1 MPPAKTPNEPA
12 EPLHEVLKSL
22 VALQEH
28 AAASQEQMR
37 ESSEALIEAN
47 RSTLEVLTQRLI
59 EATERSARELSQAML
74 KSRSEQLAVVVQP
87 PAEDA
92 TTREQRLR
100 QQQLVLSYNAFR
112 TMLGRAPTSGSPG
125 AAVVF
130 IADRVNGAGEPHSDG
145 DSIKIL
151 GPAPFVSVEDGWTL
165 VVITSAGQTLY
176 APMHRDK
183 VPARVQVEHLSA
195 NLDVARLEIRD
206 HDDNPLYLGLGPA
219 TQTHNARKHKRREIA
234 GQAVEPDEAAATAT
248 DEDPDGAP
256 RVSYDDGISAPT
268 PELDPGIR

>member
-1 MPPAKTPNEPA
+1 MPPAKSPNEPDA

-74 KSRSEQLAVVVQP
+74 KSRQEQVAVVVQP

-100 QQQLVLSYNAFR
+100 QRQLVLTYNAFR
-112 TMLGRAPTSGSPG
+112 TMLGRTPGTGSLG

-130 IADRVNGAGEPHSDG
+130 MADRVDGAGKSAGHG
-145 DSIKIL
+145 DSINIL
-151 GPAPFVSVEDGWTL
+151 RQAPFRSVEDGWKL
-165 VVITSAGQTLY
+165 VVITTTGQTLY
-176 APMHRDK
+176 APLHRHT
-183 VPARVQVEHLSA
+183 VPVRVPVDGLGAH
-195 NLDVARLEIRD
+195 LDVARLEIRD
-206 HDDNPLYLGLGPA
+206 HDDTPLYLGLGPA
-219 TQTHNARKHKRREIA
+219 TQTQNALQHKRRQIA
-234 GQAVEPDEAAATAT
+234 GQAAEPADADTT
-248 DEDPDGAP
+248 DEDPDQAP
-256 RVSYDDGISAPT
+256 RMSYDDGISAPN
-268 PELDPGIR
+268 R

>member
-1 MPPAKTPNEPA
+1 MPPAKTPNEPV

-47 RSTLEVLTQRLI
+47 RTTLEVLTQRLI
-59 EATERSARELSQAML
+59 DATQRSAHELSEAML
-74 KSRSEQLAVVVQP
+74 KSRTEQLAVVVQP

-92 TTREQRLR
+92 TTRQQRLR
-100 QQQLVLSYNAFR
+100 QQQLVLTYNALR
-112 TMLGRAPTSGSPG
+112 TMLGRTPGVGSTG

-130 IADRVNGAGEPHSDG
+130 MADRVDGSGKHDPGG

-151 GPAPFVSVEDGWTL
+151 PPAPFRAVEDGWKL
-165 VVITSAGQTLY
+165 WVITTTGQTLH

-183 VPARVQVEHLSA
+183 DRVQVDNLGA

-206 HDDNPLYLGLGPA
+206 HDHNPLYLGVGPA
-219 TQTHNARKHKRREIA
+219 TQTHNARKHKRRQIA
-234 GQAVEPDEAAATAT
+234 EGGTT
-248 DEDPDGAP
+248 DEDPDEAP
-256 RVSYDDGISAPT
+256 RVSYGDGISAPT

>member
-1 MPPAKTPNEPA
+1 MPPAKTPEEPVD
-12 EPLHEVLKSL
+12 PLHEVLKSL

-28 AAASQEQMR
+28 AAASQQQMR

-59 EATERSARELSQAML
+59 EATERSARELSDAMV

-112 TMLGRAPTSGSPG
+112 TVLGRAPTSGSPG

-130 IADRVNGAGEPHSDG
+130 MADRVDGAGEHDSDG

-151 GPAPFVSVEDGWTL
+151 APAPFLFVEDGWTL
-165 VVITSAGQTLY
+165 VLITTTGQTLY
-176 APMHRDK
+176 APLHREK
-183 VPARVQVEHLSA
+183 VPVRVQVEHLGA
-195 NLDVARLEIRD
+195 NLDVARLEIRS
-206 HDDNPLYLGLGPA
+206 HDDTPLYLGVGPA
-219 TQTHNARKHKRREIA
+219 THTQNARKHKRRQIA
-234 GQAVEPDEAAATAT
+234 GQAVEPAEDDTTA
-248 DEDPDGAP
+248 DDPYRAP

-268 PELDPGIR
+268 R

>member
-1 MPPAKTPNEPA
+1 MNQPTRESENVMPPAKPPNEPA
-12 EPLHEVLKSL
+12 EPLQEVLKSL

-28 AAASQEQMR
+28 AAASQDQMR

-59 EATERSARELSQAML
+59 EATERSARELSEAML
-74 KSRSEQLAVVVQP
+74 RSRAEQVAVVVQP
-87 PAEDA
+87 PAEDT

-112 TMLGRAPTSGSPG
+112 TLLGRAPTSGSPG

-130 IADRVNGAGEPHSDG
+130 MADRVNGAGGHDPDG

-151 GPAPFVSVEDGWTL
+151 SPAPFPAVEDGWTL
-165 VVITSAGQTLY
+165 MVITTTGQALC
-176 APMHRDK
+176 APLHRDE
-183 VPARVQVEHLSA
+183 VPVRVPVEHLGA

-206 HDDNPLYLGLGPA
+206 HHDNPLYLGVGPA
-219 TQTHNARKHKRREIA
+219 THTHNAREHRRRQIA
-234 GQAVEPDEAAATAT
+234 EGGTTA
-248 DEDPDGAP
+248 EDPDRAP

-268 PELDPGIR
+268 R

>member
-1 MPPAKTPNEPA
+1 MPPAKRPNEPA
-12 EPLHEVLKSL
+12 DPLHEVLKSL

-59 EATERSARELSQAML
+59 EATERSARELSEAML

-100 QQQLVLSYNAFR
+100 QQQLVLTYNAFR
-112 TMLGRAPTSGSPG
+112 TMLGRTPGTGSAG
-125 AAVVF
+125 AAAVF
-130 IADRVNGAGEPHSDG
+130 MADRVNGTGEHHSDG
-145 DSIKIL
+145 GDSIEIL
-151 GPAPFVSVEDGWTL
+151 FPAPFRAVEDGWTL
-165 VVITSAGQTLY
+165 VVITTTGQTLY
-176 APMHRDK
+176 APLHRDA
-183 VPARVQVEHLSA
+183 VRVQVEHLSA

-206 HDDNPLYLGLGPA
+206 HDNNPLYLGLGPA
-219 TQTHNARKHKRREIA
+219 TQTQNARKHQRRQLA
-234 GQAVEPDEAAATAT
+234 GQAVEPGDADTT
-248 DEDPDGAP
+248 DEDPDQAP

>member
-1 MPPAKTPNEPA
+1 MPPAKRPNEPA

-28 AAASQEQMR
+28 AAASQQQMR

-59 EATERSARELSQAML
+59 DATGRSARDLSAAML

-100 QQQLVLSYNAFR
+100 QQQLVLTYNAFR
-112 TMLGRAPTSGSPG
+112 TMLGRTPGTGSSG

-130 IADRVNGAGEPHSDG
+130 MADRVDGAGKHDPDS

-151 GPAPFVSVEDGWTL
+151 SPAPFRAVEDGWTL
-165 VVITSAGQTLY
+165 VLITTTGQTLY

-183 VPARVQVEHLSA
+183 VPARVQVEHLSG

-234 GQAVEPDEAAATAT
+234 GKAVEPADADMT
-248 DEDPDGAP
+248 DEDP
-256 RVSYDDGISAPT
+256 RVSYHDGISAPT